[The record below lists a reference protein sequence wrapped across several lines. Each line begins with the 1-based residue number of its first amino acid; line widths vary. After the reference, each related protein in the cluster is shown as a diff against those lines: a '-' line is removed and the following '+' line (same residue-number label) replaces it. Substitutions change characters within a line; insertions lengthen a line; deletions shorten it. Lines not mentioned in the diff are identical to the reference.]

1 MAAVVPTL
9 AMAHAADARTGTGHG
24 RSPCFSITLLA
35 PAADC
40 CVSSPHLPLPTWCR
54 DLADAAYAA
63 WQPTRRSSL
72 PGQDDFVPLYG
83 TGLRHVP
90 SFAAASA
97 LH

>member
-9 AMAHAADARTGTGHG
+9 ALAHAADARTGTGHG

-54 DLADAAYAA
+54 DVADAALRRLAA
-63 WQPTRRSSL
+63 HSQEYSPSARRL
-72 PGQDDFVPLYG
+72 
-83 TGLRHVP
+83 
-90 SFAAASA
+90 
-97 LH
+97 